1 MHVYKNLL
9 GRRASMS
16 LVAILVA
23 GGPAMAAGTAT
34 SPAANATP
42 AAEMAS
48 RDGSIKGRVLHTS
61 GRAIAGAA
69 VTFKPGNRSAVTDRE
84 GFFTVHDL
92 PPGAYKVEVEYV
104 GLQTFNQNV
113 QIEAGQTAV
122 LNASLRDVPGMIV
135 EVTESRVSGEVEAL
149 NKEKTSMDI
158 VTILPSEVIKS
169 LPNAN
174 VADAIGR
181 LPSVSLERDEG
192 EGKYVQVRG
201 LEPRFTSV
209 TINGVRIPSA
219 ESGVRQ
225 IKLDGFPSDLLGTIE
240 LHKTVSA
247 DQEGD
252 AIGGGVNLVTKNA
265 PDGGIRS
272 VEFDGGYNAQSGG
285 RHNQQVDATF
295 AQRYLGSNALGVVIG
310 ATYDRNERSIED
322 VEPNPTV
329 VNLPGG
335 AQANVFNKINM
346 QEYLYDRKRYGAA
359 GGLDYRLDDNS
370 SIYLKGYYSKFENF
384 GDKWVT
390 TVTAGSFITPTTT
403 DATGKYT
410 GTVGNRRPIE
420 ETYSF
425 TAGGKHDLGAAILD
439 YSLAVS
445 HASKDVVGQIQGS
458 YNGPSKVAFQGDF
471 SNGDYPQLAPLGG
484 VTYQDPS
491 QWKVSKFSTTDEASG
506 TRATAFEANSLFPY
520 EGGLFKVGLKYRDE
534 DKDSSTQ
541 DHAYSAT
548 GSTAFTLNQGLMPF
562 TEPDFYGGH
571 YQLGP
576 LGSMYAI
583 QNFFKANP
591 TAFSFN
597 AANDHLSNDPNAWDA
612 KEKVAAVYV
621 KNTSQIQSAQLE
633 YGVRFEHTSTSFTA
647 NQVNQDTTGAYQSTT
662 PITGA
667 HDYSNV
673 LPSISWRYEFD
684 KETILRA
691 VYGWAIGRPDY
702 AELVPSLTVNQDS
715 ASLQLN
721 SGNPDLKPTKG
732 INYDLLFERFLP
744 SVGVLSAGVFYKDMT
759 DPIYAGSTTK
769 VVGGIYDGYTLTKP
783 INGPKANISGFE
795 VAWKQHLGFLPGA
808 FSGLGIDTNYTHTR
822 STATFDPTTGRTG
835 TAPLQRTAPDVAN
848 FGITYDWAGFSFR
861 AAATYNSAMIFA
873 YNYQDGAD
881 GGLKGPNG
889 DTYLYPHTQIDAQAS
904 YTFKDGLKIILS
916 ALNIS
921 NEVFGFYNGS
931 PQYNIQREFYDRTFT
946 LGIKKNW

>member
-1 MHVYKNLL
+1 MHGYRNLL
-9 GRRASMS
+9 GRRAPMT
-16 LVAILVA
+16 LVALLIA
-23 GGPAMAAGTAT
+23 GGTALT
-34 SPAANATP
+34 AANPT
-42 AAEMAS
+42 AAAALAS
-48 RDGSIKGRVLHTS
+48 QYGSIKGRVLHTS

-69 VTFKPGNRSAVTDRE
+69 VTFKPGNRSAVTDRD
-84 GFFTVHDL
+84 GFFSVREL
-92 PPGAYKVEVEYV
+92 PPGTYTAEVDYE
-104 GLQTFNQNV
+104 GLQKYSQSIV
-113 QIEAGQTAV
+113 VEIGKTAV
-122 LNASLRDVPGMIV
+122 LNVKLQELPGMIV
-135 EVTESRVSGEVEAL
+135 EVTDSRVSGEAEAL
-149 NKEKTSMDI
+149 NKEKNSMDI
-158 VTILPSEVIKS
+158 VTILPAEVIKS

-209 TINGVRIPSA
+209 SVNGVRIPST

-225 IKLDGFPSDLLGTIE
+225 IKLDGYPSDLLGTIE

-247 DQEGD
+247 DLEGD
-252 AIGGGVNLVTKNA
+252 AIGGSVNLVTKHA
-265 PDGGIRS
+265 PDGGMSS
-272 VEFDGGYNAQSGG
+272 VGLEGGYNSQSGG
-285 RHNQQVDATF
+285 RHNQQMDATF
-295 AQRYLGSNALGVVIG
+295 AQRYSGNALGLVIG

-329 VNLPGG
+329 VTVGG
-335 AQANVFNKINM
+335 APVNVFNKINM

-370 SIYLKGYYSKFENF
+370 TIYLKGYYSKFQNF

-390 TVTAGSFITPTTT
+390 TVTAGKFITPTTT

-410 GTVGNRRPIE
+410 GTVGNRRPTE

-425 TAGGKHDLGAAILD
+425 TAGGKHDLGSAILD
-439 YSLAVS
+439 YALSFS
-445 HASKDVVGQIQGS
+445 HASKDVSGQIQGG

-471 SNGDYPQLAPLGG
+471 SNGNYPQLTPLGG

-491 QWKVSKFSTTDEASG
+491 QWKVSKFSTTDEASA
-506 TRATAFEANSLFPY
+506 TRAKAFEVNSLFPY
-520 EGGLFKVGLKYRDE
+520 EGGLFKVGLKFRDE
-534 DKDSSTQ
+534 DKDSLTH
-541 DHAYSAT
+541 DHSYSAT
-548 GSTAFTLNQGLMPF
+548 GTTAFTLNQGLMPF

-571 YQLGP
+571 YKLGP

-591 TAFSFN
+591 ASFTFN

-621 KNTSQIQSAQLE
+621 KNTNQIISAQLE
-633 YGVRFEHTSTSFTA
+633 YGVRFERTSTSFTA
-647 NQVNQDTTGAYQSTT
+647 NQVTQDTSGAYQSTQ
-662 PITGA
+662 PITGSK
-667 HDYSNV
+667 DYSNI

-702 AELVPSLTVNQDS
+702 GELVPSLTVNQDA
-715 ASLQLN
+715 ASQQIN
-721 SGNPDLKPTKG
+721 AGNPDLKPTKG

-744 SVGVLSAGVFYKDMT
+744 SMGVFTAGVFYKDLT

-769 VVGGIYDGYTLTKP
+769 IVGGIYDGYTLTKP

-808 FSGLGIDTNYTHTR
+808 WGGFGIDTNYTHTT
-822 STATFDPTTGRTG
+822 SKATFDPTTGRTG
-835 TAPLQRTAPDVAN
+835 TATLQRTAPDVAN
-848 FGITYDWAGFSFR
+848 FGITYDLGGFSFR
-861 AAATYNSAMIFA
+861 IAATYNSAMIFS

-889 DTYLYPHTQIDAQAS
+889 DTYLYPHTQLDAQAS
-904 YTFKDGLKIILS
+904 YMFKNGLKVVVS
-916 ALNIS
+916 GLNLN

-931 PQYNIQREFYDRTFT
+931 PQFNIQREFYNRTFT
-946 LGIKKNW
+946 VGIKKTW